1 MIERKKVCPRATF
14 TIDINHPLHP
24 NFSEGKSIQ
33 FHIRSGSVNQ
43 FMSKTQLRISPNHK
57 TGYAMNR
64 TIFNEQSVKS
74 DSEQE
79 QNYDINQLT
88 NRDIKL

>member
-1 MIERKKVCPRATF
+1 
-14 TIDINHPLHP
+14 
-24 NFSEGKSIQ
+24 
-33 FHIRSGSVNQ
+33 
-43 FMSKTQLRISPNHK
+43 MSKTQLRISPNHK

-74 DSEQE
+74 DSEEE

-88 NRDIKL
+88 NGDIKL